1 MTREEAINVMRG
13 WVLADKDREALE
25 TILPELKKDDRE
37 RIKENCI
44 HFLELQKS
52 HHASTIEIDECI
64 DWLKGLVP
72 PKWLYRL
79 EYKDRTCGL
88 WYNGEGKWCFE
99 QGIGSLVG
107 CKTKDLPMDHDE
119 RYKQDGRDWFSSCSN
134 KEDLLYWYSLR
145 DAEELIKKGFV
156 FTRYLATEYHEYENE
171 TVFIKDSSLVREEID
186 IFELFGKTKP
196 MFKEWDWL
204 QYRSHEPFLV
214 EEITEQGYV
223 SGEECLPFEW
233 ENEIHLW
240 TINDAKPGD
249 VLVALYTTF
258 IFKGLKPKGK
268 DNLVEYF
275 VATDKVDG
283 SLLIG
288 PGEFMVKDCE
298 PAIKSQRDHLFQKIK
313 RAGYEWDPEHKRLN
327 KIERKPV
334 WDEKGAESG
343 EVIRTNKISRSN

>member
-13 WVLADKDREALE
+13 WVLTDKDREALE
-25 TILPELKKDDRE
+25 TILPELKRDDRK

-52 HHASTIEIDECI
+52 HHASTVEIDECI
-64 DWLKGLVP
+64 DWLIGLVP

-79 EYKDRTCGL
+79 EYKDGTCGL

-119 RYKQDGRDWFSSCSN
+119 RYKQGGRDWFSSCSN
-134 KEDLLYWYSLR
+134 KEDLLHWYSLK
-145 DAEELIKKGFV
+145 DAEELIKKEFV

-196 MFKEWDWL
+196 RFKEGDWL
-204 QYRSHEPFLV
+204 QYRSHKPFLV

-240 TINDAKPGD
+240 TIKDAIPGD
-249 VLVALYTTF
+249 ILEDKAGIS
-258 IFKGLKPKGK
+258 IFKKINQDNIIEVYCTLYEDGDFIIDDEFCDEGILKPASQEQH
-268 DNLVEYF
+268 D
-275 VATDKVDG
+275 
-283 SLLIG
+283 LL
-288 PGEFMVKDCE
+288 F
-298 PAIKSQRDHLFQKIK
+298 AKIK
-313 RAGYEWDPEHKRLN
+313 EAGYWWDADKLELK
-327 KIERKPV
+327 KIEQKPAN
-334 WDEKGAESG
+334 ELT
-343 EVIRTNKISRSN
+343 RML